1 MAQLRD
7 REAFEQAVVRG
18 SELLKQGKID
28 LAQGAFREALA
39 VEPDNPRVLAL
50 LGLSHFRANAF
61 GDARAIYEQ
70 LVERAP
76 SDASHRLNL
85 GLVYLKL
92 NDAERAIAALETSRA
107 LDPSQGRAV
116 SYLGLAYARAG
127 RYAEAYRAFLIAG
140 QNDLATE
147 IESNLSVIER
157 DRIHSQLG
165 RSPQGPLPDP
175 VSGPTSTASGTVSA
189 AAPARASGP
198 IPATV
203 SGTIPATAS
212 GPVHAAVP
220 VPASGPV
227 QAAASGPVV
236 PRTITPRTVART
248 TPAAGVPRAPI
259 EPEAAR
265 TPTPHVIPRT
275 RPPGAPPAKPRAPSH
290 PGIAEIAPPV
300 ATSPA
305 AAPPAGEPSGASAGA
320 VPVAV
325 EPDGP
330 AVART
335 VTPGGTVRIT
345 ESTQFVI
352 PRADPIAP
360 VQGLDGPSMIT
371 HAVASATPSGVIRLR
386 TRTGGTP
393 PRPLSDL
400 ATDDLIRPDDGDEP
414 FEIGPNGALIIRV
427 ADRVLSRLDGVHI
440 TGGDLAYELATR
452 RSRGHSTEQAFDY
465 GGSQLH
471 AVTGRGY
478 LIAVPGKHAF
488 AAVSLDDDILY
499 LREDLVFAFEAS
511 LRWENGNVPG
521 LRGRLPVVQFRGDG
535 AVALRLARSLVRVK
549 LPAQGVVFI
558 DAERLAG
565 WIGRVIPRAVI
576 PPPGGPLGA
585 MCVECTG
592 EGVVLIE
599 PAPDEPAP
607 PRAEPPARPAA
618 PPHAAA
624 PAAAAT
630 FDPRDEL

>member
-1 MAQLRD
+1 VAHPRD

-18 SELLKQGKID
+18 SELLKQGKIE
-28 LAQGAFREALA
+28 LAQGAFRDALA

-61 GDARAIYEQ
+61 GDARLIYEQ
-70 LVERAP
+70 LVDRAP
-76 SDASHRLNL
+76 TDASHRLNL

-92 NDAERAIAALETSRA
+92 NDAERAITALEASRA

-157 DRIHSQLG
+157 DRIHGQLG
-165 RSPQGPLPDP
+165 RSPQGPIPDP
-175 VSGPTSTASGTVSA
+175 VPAQASGPVPVVAPESVSGPVRA
-189 AAPARASGP
+189 AAPAAL
-198 IPATV
+198 PAP
-203 SGTIPATAS
+203 GA
-212 GPVHAAVP
+212 
-220 VPASGPV
+220 
-227 QAAASGPVV
+227 
-236 PRTITPRTVART
+236 PRTVTPRNVART

-275 RPPGAPPAKPRAPSH
+275 RPPGAPPIKARAASQ
-290 PGIAEIAPPV
+290 PGIPEAVPPAP
-300 ATSPA
+300 APA
-305 AAPPAGEPSGASAGA
+305 AAGPAPPPAGEPGPPVAGA

-325 EPDGP
+325 EPDSP

-352 PRADPIAP
+352 PRAEPIAP
-360 VQGLDGPSMIT
+360 VQGLDGPSMIS

-386 TRTGGTP
+386 TRTGGAP

-414 FEIGPNGALIIRV
+414 FEIGPGGALIIRV
-427 ADRVLSRLDGVHI
+427 ADRVLTRLDGVHI

-478 LIAVPGKHAF
+478 LIAVPGKQAF

-549 LPAQGVVFI
+549 LPPQGVVFI

-565 WIGRVIPRAVI
+565 WIGRVIPRAVV

-592 EGVVLIE
+592 EGVVLVE
-599 PAPDEPAP
+599 PAPAEPAAVRP
-607 PRAEPPARPAA
+607 EPPARPAA
-618 PPHAAA
+618 SPRASAA
-624 PAAAAT
+624 PAAAGT